1 MFSTINLRDIETHK
15 TDIIC
20 PQGDW
25 TMTEHQVAKEFDAS
39 GLRCPMPILKT
50 KKAIQDINVGEI
62 LKVIATDVGTKKDF
76 PAWSSRTGNE
86 ILELVEEGDKLVW
99 YIKRVK

>member
-1 MFSTINLRDIETHK
+1 
-15 TDIIC
+15 
-20 PQGDW
+20 
-25 TMTEHQVAKEFDAS
+25 MTEHQVAKEFDAS

-50 KKAIQDINVGEI
+50 KKAIQDIEIGEI

-76 PAWSSRTGNE
+76 PAWSARTGNE
-86 ILELVEEGDKLVW
+86 ILELVEEGDKFIW

>member
-1 MFSTINLRDIETHK
+1 
-15 TDIIC
+15 
-20 PQGDW
+20 
-25 TMTEHQVAKEFDAS
+25 MTHQVAKEFDAS

-50 KKAIQDINVGEI
+50 KKAIQEINIGEI
-62 LKVIATDVGTKKDF
+62 LKVIATDIGTKKDF

>member
-1 MFSTINLRDIETHK
+1 
-15 TDIIC
+15 
-20 PQGDW
+20 
-25 TMTEHQVAKEFDAS
+25 MTHQVAKEFDAS

-50 KKAIQDINVGEI
+50 KKAIQDINIGEI

>member
-1 MFSTINLRDIETHK
+1 
-15 TDIIC
+15 
-20 PQGDW
+20 
-25 TMTEHQVAKEFDAS
+25 MTEHQVAREFDAS

-50 KKAIQDINVGEI
+50 KKEIQEINIGEI

-76 PAWSSRTGNE
+76 PAWSKRTENE
-86 ILELVEEGDKLVW
+86 IVELVEEGDKLIW